1 MNLRLG
7 LLVAF
12 TLLAIGAAILL
23 PAVPQPLNYH
33 DFADKREAFG
43 IGNFLDV
50 SSNIAFAIA
59 GLAGLLVSLHPR
71 ACFAHA
77 SERWPYA
84 VFFVGVLLT
93 AAGSAYYHLA
103 PDNETLF
110 WDRLPMTIS
119 FMSLVSAQIV
129 DRISA
134 RLGVALLVPLLLVG
148 MASVV
153 YWLVTERAG
162 QGNVVPYAVLQG
174 YSVVI
179 LVGLAATHS
188 SRYTRGAAIYWVFA
202 AYVLAKLF
210 EQFDRQLLAV
220 GGIISGHS
228 VKHVAAAIGAVIV
241 CHMLWRRELA
251 GAPSARPSTTENLL
265 RATY

>member
-7 LLVAF
+7 LLLAF
-12 TLLAIGAAILL
+12 TLLAIGAAVLL
-23 PAVPQPLNYH
+23 PAVSQPLEYH

-50 SSNIAFAIA
+50 SSNLAFAIA
-59 GLAGLLVSLHPR
+59 GLAGLLVTLRPR
-71 ACFAHA
+71 TCFADA
-77 SERWPYA
+77 SERWPYG
-84 VFFVGVLLT
+84 VFFIGVLLT

-119 FMSLVSAQIV
+119 FMSLLSAQIV
-129 DRISA
+129 DRINA
-134 RLGVALLVPLLLVG
+134 RLGVALLAPLLLVG
-148 MASVV
+148 MASVI
-153 YWLVTERAG
+153 YWIVTERAG
-162 QGNVVPYAVLQG
+162 RGNVVPYAVLQG

-179 LVGLAATHS
+179 LVVLAASHP

-210 EQFDRQLLAV
+210 EHFDRQLLAV
-220 GGIISGHS
+220 GGFISGHS
-228 VKHVAAAIGAVIV
+228 VKHIAAAIGAVIV
-241 CHMLWRRELA
+241 CHMLWRRTLA
-251 GAPSARPSTTENLL
+251 ETPAARPTATERLAQ
-265 RATY
+265 ATS

>member
-7 LLVAF
+7 LLIVF

-33 DFADKREAFG
+33 DFADKREALG
-43 IGNFLDV
+43 IVNFLDV
-50 SSNIAFAIA
+50 GSNLAFAIA
-59 GLAGLLVSLHPR
+59 GLAGLLVTLHPR
-71 ACFAHA
+71 TCFAHV
-77 SERWPYA
+77 SERWPYG

-93 AAGSAYYHLA
+93 AAGSGYYHLA

-129 DRISA
+129 DRINA

-153 YWLVTERAG
+153 YWIVTERAG
-162 QGNVVPYAVLQG
+162 RGNVVPYAVLQG

-179 LVGLAATHS
+179 LVGLAATHP

-210 EQFDRQLLAV
+210 EHFDRQLLEL
-220 GGIISGHS
+220 GGVVSGHS
-228 VKHVAAAIGAVIV
+228 VKHVAAAIGAILV
-241 CHMLWRRELA
+241 CHMLWRRTLA
-251 GAPSARPSTTENLL
+251 DAPADRPATTEKLA
-265 RATY
+265 RATT